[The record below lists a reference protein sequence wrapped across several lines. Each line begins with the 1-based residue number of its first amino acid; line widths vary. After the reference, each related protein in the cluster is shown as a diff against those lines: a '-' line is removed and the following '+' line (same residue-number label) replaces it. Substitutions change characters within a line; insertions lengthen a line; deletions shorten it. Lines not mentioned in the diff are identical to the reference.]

1 MCCSS
6 QLHFTN
12 HPCGE
17 AGAGISGGLSCNIQS
32 KKERNECIHVHLLA
46 QPSSLLQ
53 FRRQLGL
60 GVSYSGLDLLTS
72 ISFIKTIPKPN
83 VDNPSLNESPQE
95 ILKLYCVELKN
106 LTTRD
111 HGILLH
117 RFREQLI
124 LGNVCLVKFSARRPW
139 NIIEWS
145 CEFENLICDR
155 DSGML
160 QKEMLGPSTYTDKSY
175 RLGVELA

>member
-1 MCCSS
+1 MGKLGREFQVVCHVTSS
-6 QLHFTN
+6 R
-12 HPCGE
+12 
-17 AGAGISGGLSCNIQS
+17 
-32 KKERNECIHVHLLA
+32 KKERNEYIHVHLLA

-72 ISFIKTIPKPN
+72 ISFIKTIPQPN
-83 VDNPSLNESPQE
+83 VDNPSWNESPQE

-106 LTTRD
+106 LTTRG

-124 LGNVCLVKFSARRPW
+124 LGNVCLVKFSPRRPW

>member
-1 MCCSS
+1 MVCHVTSS
-6 QLHFTN
+6 R
-12 HPCGE
+12 
-17 AGAGISGGLSCNIQS
+17 
-32 KKERNECIHVHLLA
+32 KKERNEYIHVHLLA

-124 LGNVCLVKFSARRPW
+124 LGNVCLVKFSPRRP
-139 NIIEWS
+139 
-145 CEFENLICDR
+145 
-155 DSGML
+155 
-160 QKEMLGPSTYTDKSY
+160 
-175 RLGVELA
+175 